1 MSSTSLLKTSAKAGS
16 RSLWMR
22 SPSGLHT
29 ITPYLVVESVST
41 LIQFLQQVFDAE
53 SRGDP
58 QYREDGSVKHAEV
71 RIGDSVVMMGEPMD
85 EIGPM
90 PATMYLY
97 VNDCDATY
105 EKALAA
111 GATSVLKPDNYPHGD
126 RYVNRPGFSG
136 ELVT

>member
-1 MSSTSLLKTSAKAGS
+1 MAED
-16 RSLWMR
+16 RI
-22 SPSGLHT
+22 PFGLHT

-41 LIQFLQQVFDAE
+41 LIQFLQQVFAAE

-90 PATMYLY
+90 PAMMYLY

-105 EKALAA
+105 DRALAA
-111 GATSVLKPDNYPHGD
+111 GATSILELDDYPHGG
-126 RYVNRPGFSG
+126 RYGGVKDPVGNIWWI
-136 ELVT
+136 VTHVGKQA

>member
-1 MSSTSLLKTSAKAGS
+1 MAED
-16 RSLWMR
+16 RN
-22 SPSGLHT
+22 PFGLHT

-90 PATMYLY
+90 PAMMYLY

-111 GATSVLKPDNYPHGD
+111 GATSVLEPDNYPHGD
-126 RYVNRPGFSG
+126 RYGGVKDPVGNIWWI
-136 ELVT
+136 VTHIGKQTRDA

>member
-1 MSSTSLLKTSAKAGS
+1 MAGD
-16 RSLWMR
+16 RI
-22 SPSGLHT
+22 PFGLHT
-29 ITPYLVVESVST
+29 ITPYLVVKSVST

-90 PATMYLY
+90 PAMMYLY

-111 GATSVLKPDNYPHGD
+111 GATPVLEPDNYPHGD
-126 RYVNRPGFSG
+126 RYGGVKDPVGNIWWI
-136 ELVT
+136 VTHVGKQA